1 MTALERRQPE
11 ADVALGL
18 PIRTL
23 EQAITL
29 AKNLAL
35 ANLMPKSLQGKAPDV
50 LAILLYGQDLGL
62 SPMQAVQGIYVVNG
76 RPSLASQTW
85 LALARKQ
92 GHRVEV
98 KEHTAERCTVIVER
112 GDTGERHTST
122 FEIGD
127 AQKAGLLGKD
137 VWKQYPRNM
146 LLARAVSNAMR
157 FIAPEIALGFYTPDE
172 VEEIAEREAVEAQRV
187 DVQAPSEKD
196 GVRRPEDV
204 AAEVE
209 ALEGEFVDE
218 PSRRDA
224 RRAISAGHEIDM
236 IPSTSLTTDDAWR
249 WLCDTC
255 RPGEDDASV
264 PMSYEDAL
272 ADHAHFAA
280 TVGGGA

>member
-1 MTALERRQPE
+1 MTEIARRQPE

-18 PIRTL
+18 PIRSL
-23 EQAITL
+23 DQAITL

-35 ANLMPKSLQGKAPDV
+35 ANLMPKDLKGKAPDV

-98 KEHTAERCTVIVER
+98 KEHTAERCTVTVER

-122 FEIGD
+122 FELDD
-127 AQKAGLLGKD
+127 ARKAGLLGKD

-172 VEEIAEREAVEAQRV
+172 VEEIAEREQVDASRVDSQPTAEEPAQPPDMAAAVEAI
-187 DVQAPSEKD
+187 
-196 GVRRPEDV
+196 
-204 AAEVE
+204 E
-209 ALEGEFVDE
+209 AEFVEE
-218 PSRRDA
+218 PP
-224 RRAISAGHEIDM
+224 SADVPDYACNRCGVVGHY
-236 IPSTSLTTDDAWR
+236 
-249 WLCDTC
+249 
-255 RPGEDDASV
+255 EDDCPEV
-264 PMSYEDAL
+264 DEQ
-272 ADHAHFAA
+272 
-280 TVGGGA
+280 